1 MLPKFSVLVTMSL
14 KEIFIIHIC
23 FPNWNSEDH
32 MTTNTEAIGRI
43 LRASPGLAL
52 MDLAVFGGLTKF
64 SVPLNKYGA
73 LAAGF
78 VMPLIATPSFCPVYT
93 LRGIKTCGV
102 L

>member
-1 MLPKFSVLVTMSL
+1 
-14 KEIFIIHIC
+14 
-23 FPNWNSEDH
+23 